1 MASNEDQKQLAELMS
16 VALEA
21 KTPETFDSMAKE
33 VGDLGYPVTVEGGF
47 FDVGLIAQY
56 LGLSG
61 SIYTNGYK
69 DHRFYK
75 ILFEVGVKAGIPEGA
90 VIGVFSELNP
100 GSIRISTPDI
110 ALCVDFGFGLV
121 TNNSGDDIG
130 LIGFAGGG
138 AVVAMFLSEG
148 WGTVYI
154 T

>member
-16 VALEA
+16 VVLEA
-21 KTPETFDSMAKE
+21 KTPEAFDSMATE
-33 VGDLGYPVTVEGGF
+33 VGDLGYPITVVGGF

-56 LGLSG
+56 LGLSS

-75 ILFEVGVKAGIPEGA
+75 ILFEVSVNAGFPEGA
-90 VIGVFSELNP
+90 VIGVFSELKP
-100 GSIRISTPDI
+100 GSVRISTPDI
-110 ALCVDFGFGLV
+110 ALGVDFGFGLV
-121 TNNSGDDIG
+121 TNNSCDDIG

-138 AVVAMFLSEG
+138 AMVAMYLSAG
-148 WGTVYI
+148 WGTVHI